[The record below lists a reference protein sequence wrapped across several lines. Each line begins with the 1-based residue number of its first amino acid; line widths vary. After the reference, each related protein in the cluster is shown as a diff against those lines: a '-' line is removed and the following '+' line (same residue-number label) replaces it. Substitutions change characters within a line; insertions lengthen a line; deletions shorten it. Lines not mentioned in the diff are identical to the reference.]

1 MKNVE
6 EWFMIRDLA
15 RQGLSIS
22 EIAGRIG
29 CDRKTVRKHLVHPEQ
44 PRYKARPPRLSK
56 LDPFKSRLDQRLERG
71 VFNCEVLYRELCE
84 QGYDGKK
91 TILRDYVQPYR
102 LAARHQASVRFETP
116 PGQQGQ
122 VDWGSF
128 GTLWH
133 QGRQRR
139 LYCFAFTLGYSR
151 AMYAEF
157 TVSSAMMDFLRCHI
171 NAFSYLGGVPEHL
184 LHDNQK
190 TVVHVHD
197 PGGAHHW
204 NTQYLDF
211 ADHYGFWPRLC
222 RPYRAQTKGKVE
234 SGVKYIRGNFWPS
247 CPDVATLEALNEAL
261 WSWLSG
267 VANVRLHGT
276 TYEVPMARLAWEKES
291 LGSLQVPP
299 YDLSIVSSRRSS
311 KDSFISYG
319 GNRYSVP
326 AAYALSPLSVREKP
340 EGILEIYAGLD
351 CIARHALVAGRHQS
365 VVDPSHLEPLWQALK
380 SRSADVPRPAVGP
393 RLGPGVSEP
402 HVEVRSLDLYEALAK
417 GEAR

>member
-15 RQGLSIS
+15 RQGLSIT
-22 EIAGRIG
+22 EIARRVS

-56 LDPFKSRLDQRLERG
+56 LDPFKTHLDGRLERG

-84 QGYDGKK
+84 QGYVGRK

-122 VDWGSF
+122 VDWGHF

-133 QGRQRR
+133 HGRQRR
-139 LYCFAFTLGYSR
+139 LYCFVFTLGYSR

-247 CPDVATLEALNEAL
+247 CPDVPRLEALNEAL

-276 TYEVPMARLAWEKES
+276 TYEVPMVRLEWEKES

-299 YDLSIVSSRRSS
+299 YDLSMVSSRRSS

-326 AAYALSPLSVREKP
+326 AAYALSLLTVRETP

-351 CIARHALVAGRHQS
+351 CIARHDLVAGRHQS

-380 SRSADVPRPAVGP
+380 GRSVDEPRPVVGP
-393 RLGPGVSEP
+393 RLGPEVREP
-402 HVEVRSLDLYEALAK
+402 QVEVRSLDLYEALTK
-417 GEAR
+417 GEAQ

>member
-1 MKNVE
+1 
-6 EWFMIRDLA
+6 
-15 RQGLSIS
+15 
-22 EIAGRIG
+22 
-29 CDRKTVRKHLVHPEQ
+29 
-44 PRYKARPPRLSK
+44 
-56 LDPFKSRLDQRLERG
+56 
-71 VFNCEVLYRELCE
+71 VFNCEVLYRELWQ

-102 LAARHQASVRFETP
+102 QAARQQASVRFETP

-122 VDWGSF
+122 VDWGRF

-133 QGRQRR
+133 EGRRRR
-139 LYCFAFTLGYSR
+139 LYCFALTLGYSR

-157 TVSSAMMDFLRCHI
+157 TVSSGMMDFLRCHI

-190 TVVHVHD
+190 TVVHLHD
-197 PGGAHHW
+197 PSGAHHW
-204 NTQYLDF
+204 NAQYLDF

-234 SGVKYIRGNFWPS
+234 SGVKYIRRNFWPS
-247 CPDVATLEALNEAL
+247 CPDVPTLGALNEAL

-276 TYEVPMARLAWEKES
+276 THEVPMVRLENES
-291 LGSLQVPP
+291 LGSLHVPP

-326 AAYALSPLSVREKP
+326 AAYALSPLTVREKP
-340 EGILEIYAGLD
+340 EGMLEIYAGLD
-351 CIARHALVAGRHQS
+351 CIARHDLVSGRHQS
-365 VVDPSHLEPLWQALK
+365 VVDPTHFESLWRALK
-380 SRSADVPRPAVGP
+380 HRQGVASPPAAGP
-393 RLGPGVSEP
+393 RLGPQVGEP
-402 HVEVRSLDLYEALAK
+402 QVEVRSLDLYEALVK
-417 GEAR
+417 GDQP

>member
-1 MKNVE
+1 MKNGE
-6 EWFMIRDLA
+6 EWFMIRELA
-15 RQGLSIS
+15 RQGLSIT
-22 EIAGRIG
+22 EIARRVG
-29 CDRKTVRKHLVHPEQ
+29 CDRKTVRKHLRHLEPS
-44 PRYKARPPRLSK
+44 RYKARPPRLSK
-56 LDPFKSRLDQRLERG
+56 LDPFKSHLDQRLERG

-102 LAARHQASVRFETP
+102 LAAHHQASVRFETP

-122 VDWGSF
+122 VDWGHF

-157 TVSSAMMDFLRCHI
+157 TVSSAMMDFLRCHL

-184 LHDNQK
+184 LHDHQK

-197 PGGAHHW
+197 PGGAHPW

-211 ADHYGFWPRLC
+211 ADHDGFWPRLC

-234 SGVKYIRGNFWPS
+234 RGVKYIRGNFWPS
-247 CPDVATLEALNEAL
+247 CPDMPTLEALHEAL
-261 WSWLSG
+261 WSGLSG
-267 VANVRLHGT
+267 VANVRLPGT
-276 TYEVPMARLAWEKES
+276 TYEVPMARLEWEQES

-299 YDLSIVSSRRSS
+299 YDLSMVSSRRSS
-311 KDSFISYG
+311 KDSFMSYG

-326 AAYALSPLSVREKP
+326 AAYALSLLTVREKP
-340 EGILEIYAGLD
+340 EGILELYAGLD
-351 CIARHALVAGRHQS
+351 CIARHDLVAGRHQS
-365 VVDPSHLEPLWQALK
+365 VADPTHVAPLWRALK
-380 SRSADVPRPAVGP
+380 SRSVDEPRPPVGP
-393 RLGPGVSEP
+393 RLGPEVSEP
-402 HVEVRSLDLYEALAK
+402 QVEVRSLDLYEALTQ
-417 GEAR
+417 GEA